1 MILVIT
7 DEIFIN
13 TSTGIKRHMY
23 IQNLQNSLS
32 FFTNINY

>member
-23 IQNLQNSLS
+23 IQYLQNSLF
-32 FFTNINY
+32 FFTNTNY